1 VDMSFVIF
9 VEGKEK
15 ELVELVDAHDKKS
28 NI

>member
-1 VDMSFVIF
+1 MSFVIF